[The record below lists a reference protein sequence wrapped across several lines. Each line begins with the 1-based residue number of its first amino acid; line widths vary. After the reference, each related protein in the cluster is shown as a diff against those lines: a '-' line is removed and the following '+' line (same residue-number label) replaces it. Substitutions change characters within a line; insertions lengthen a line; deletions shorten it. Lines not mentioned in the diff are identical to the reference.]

1 MSTKEKLKKK
11 KKNHFK
17 ISKLNRKKIRIK
29 FSSPLKNYRKTILHD
44 SNFIHPYPAP
54 FNSINSN
61 FQSPKTFK
69 PHRFH
74 PRFKPQTSQSFFFF
88 FFFLP
93 LFPPPAN
100 KSTTRESQWPGRAA
114 HHRPLTTNNRATNGG
129 DKQNRFSASRTTIHR
144 NCPRMFRMNF
154 PSRFTSRPDFRL

>member
-1 MSTKEKLKKK
+1 MVVHEKNPLHKIKPKKTRV
-11 KKNHFK
+11 FE
-17 ISKLNRKKIRIK
+17 

-61 FQSPKTFK
+61 FQSPKTFTA
-69 PHRFH
+69 RFH
-74 PRFKPQTSQSFFFF
+74 PRFKPQTSHFFFF
-88 FFFLP
+88 SLP
-93 LFPPPAN
+93 RTRAQLAKAN
-100 KSTTRESQWPGRAA
+100 GRAA

-144 NCPRMFRMNF
+144 NCPSMFRMNF
-154 PSRFTSRPDFRL
+154 PRRFTSRPDFRL